1 MSDDLIKM
9 EREQRDGLVILRL
22 GGEIDLA
29 NVNALQFRLERAT
42 YGCDQVVV
50 DLGAV
55 EYIDSQ
61 GLRLLQQLSNSLAA
75 RDATLVLVAPPE
87 GVARDVLELTRMG
100 DHIEIRDAFEH

>member
-1 MSDDLIKM
+1 MSDELIKM
-9 EREQRDGLVILRL
+9 EREQHDGLVILRL

-29 NVNALQFRLERAT
+29 NVNALQVRLERAID
-42 YGCDQVVV
+42 GCDQVVV

-75 RDATLVLVAPPE
+75 REVTLVIVAPPE
-87 GVARDVLELTRMG
+87 GIARDVLELTRMG

>member
-9 EREQRDGLVILRL
+9 EREQHDGLVILRL

-29 NVNALQFRLERAT
+29 NVNALQVRLERAT

-75 RDATLVLVAPPE
+75 REVTLVIVAPPE
-87 GVARDVLELTRMG
+87 GIARDVLELTRMG